1 MKYPHFF
8 RRPAQCVAGLLFL
21 LLGCA
26 PALAAAFG
34 DDWKPIDPSELALKA
49 PIVERDADAE
59 ILLWDVRIDDDQED
73 LQFKHYIRIKV
84 FTERGRESQSRI
96 DIPYLSKYVQI
107 KDIAGRTI
115 KADGTTA
122 ELKKEDIFERDIVKA
137 SGLKLKAKSF
147 AMPGVEPGAVI
158 EYRWREV
165 RPGALANYQ
174 RLQFQREIPIRKVTY
189 HVKPLQSP
197 YFPFGMRYMPF
208 RIPQQDRLFQKEKD
222 GFFAVTQENIPAFR
236 EEPNMPPE
244 DQVRAWML
252 IYYSPDTKLDPARF
266 WKQYGKE
273 RYDLYKSRIK
283 PNDDVRKAAAEIV
296 GDATDPEQKL
306 ARIYDFCRT
315 KIKNASD
322 DASGLSA
329 DQLQKLKE
337 NKSPG
342 DTLKRGV
349 GDGGDVDMLFA
360 ALAAAAGF
368 DARVAFTA
376 DRSDIFFDPEFA
388 DSYFLRYPT
397 SIAVRVG
404 DGWRFFNPG
413 YGYLPF
419 GMLRW
424 QEEGTQTLITDPKDP
439 QFVISPIS
447 APDKTLQK
455 RTAKLSLAEDGTLE
469 GDVRIEYTGHYAVE
483 MKEAA
488 DDDSP
493 AEREEALKSR
503 IRARLSNAEIT
514 DIRVE
519 NVTDYA
525 KPFAYQFHVR
535 VPNYAQRTGKRLFL
549 RPAFFQ
555 YGSQP
560 LFPTST
566 RKNAIYFHH
575 PWAEED
581 HVEIELPEGYALD
594 NAEAPA
600 PYGANQV
607 SQYQPKLAVTKDNRT
622 LVYDRKFYFDSKTT
636 DGGYMVLPATSYS
649 QAKSYFDEVHK
660 QDGHTISLKQGAT
673 AATGAAKP

>member
-1 MKYPHFF
+1 MKFPHPP
-8 RRPAQCVAGLLFL
+8 RRLSSCVAAGLLFV

-26 PALAAAFG
+26 PALAFG
-34 DDWKPIDPSELALKA
+34 DDWKPIDPSELALKT
-49 PIVERDADAE
+49 PVVERDADAE

-73 LQFKHYIRIKV
+73 LQFKHYVRIKV

-107 KDIAGRTI
+107 KDIAGRTV
-115 KADGTTA
+115 KADGTIA

-147 AMPGVEPGAVI
+147 AMPGVEAGAII

-174 RLQFQREIPIRKVTY
+174 RLQFQREIPIQKVTY

-222 GFFAVTQENIPAFR
+222 GFFAITQEKVPAFR

-273 RYDLYKSRIK
+273 RYDIYKSRIK
-283 PNDDVRKAAAEIV
+283 PNDDVRKAAVEIV

-322 DASGLSA
+322 DASGLTA
-329 DQLQKLKE
+329 DQLEKMKE

-360 ALAAAAGF
+360 ALASAAGF

-376 DRSDIFFDPEFA
+376 DRSDIFFDTNFA
-388 DSYFLRYPT
+388 DSYFMRYPT
-397 SIAVRVG
+397 SIAVKVG
-404 DGWRFFNPG
+404 EQWRFFNPG

-424 QEEGTQTLITDPKDP
+424 QEEGTPTLITDPKDP
-439 QFVISPIS
+439 QFVLSPLS
-447 APDKTLQK
+447 APDKTVQK
-455 RTAKLSLAEDGTLE
+455 RTATLSLTEDGTLE
-469 GDVRIEYTGHYAVE
+469 GDVRIEYTGHYAIE

-493 AEREEALKSR
+493 AEREEALKKR
-503 IRARLSNAEIT
+503 IHARLSSAELT
-514 DIRVE
+514 NIRVE
-519 NVTDYA
+519 NITDYT
-525 KPFAYQFHVR
+525 KPFVYQFHIR

-555 YGSQP
+555 YGAQP
-560 LFPTST
+560 LFPTSD
-566 RKNAIYFHH
+566 RKNDIYFHH
-575 PWAEED
+575 PWSEED
-581 HVEIELPEGYALD
+581 HVEINMPEGYALD
-594 NAEAPA
+594 NAESPA
-600 PYGANQV
+600 PYGANQI

-622 LVYDRKFYFDSKTT
+622 LIYDRKFYFDSKASSG
-636 DGGYMVLPATSYS
+636 GGYMVLPATSYA

-660 QDGHTISLKQGAT
+660 QDEHTISLKQAAAT
-673 AATGAAKP
+673 AATKP